1 MVVIRDNDVQLRN
14 YLLESCDLNVT
25 IATIK
30 GTADEFMGT
39 AETLRTIKDKI
50 KSDFLLV
57 SCDIVGQINLRDVLD
72 IHRLRDSDMTCV
84 FAKLPESELT
94 GKRAGTMSGSCRRWL
109 SSLYSVIEEAGM

>member
-1 MVVIRDNDVQLRN
+1 
-14 YLLESCDLNVT
+14 VT

-30 GTADEFMGT
+30 TTTDEYMGT

-50 KSDFLLV
+50 KSDFMLI

-72 IHRLRDSDMTCV
+72 MHRLRDSDVTCV

-94 GKRAGTMSGSCRRWL
+94 GKRAGVRAGHGTLSCFCA
-109 SSLYSVIEEAGM
+109 E